1 MHLANYAY
9 RGSSSLID
17 WNDRFHAELHVLAR
31 PDHAGI
37 NGARGLTALSA
48 VQRRLKGKFHE
59 RNKSVERSTQSDVLY
74 LFLQIDE
81 RVLQRETILQ
91 HVWNAAQFHP
101 RYCACWRWLEWQRRP
116 GRSRQR
122 VAAERECPAN
132 RPSLCQRK
140 MRVSKY

>member
-9 RGSSSLID
+9 GVSRSLID
-17 WNDRFHAELHVLAR
+17 WNDRFHAELYVLAR

-48 VQRRLKGKFHE
+48 IQRRLNGKFYE

-81 RVLQRETILQ
+81 RGTPTRNHIAARLD
-91 HVWNAAQFHP
+91 AAQFHHRFVVLALVGMATP
-101 RYCACWRWLEWQRRP
+101 TTPVTCSGSQ
-116 GRSRQR
+116 Q
-122 VAAERECPAN
+122 
-132 RPSLCQRK
+132 
-140 MRVSKY
+140 